1 MFSWNPM
8 GEQYGDNQALSG
20 NNFFGSNPSGIG
32 QFQMNPPP
40 TPNEIRLPRQQ
51 ITTANGKQSIDKI
64 KMWPGSS
71 AIIADTTASRVWFCF
86 SDGIGNVKSTPYK
99 IVPET
104 LDEPAPQ
111 QQVQSQTEIPNSSL
125 TQLEER
131 MSVLENLLLEME
143 DKLNGKSN
151 TTTTESK
158 SNGYDHGASQ
168 TTGQSVKNSF

>member
-1 MFSWNPM
+1 
-8 GEQYGDNQALSG
+8 
-20 NNFFGSNPSGIG
+20 
-32 QFQMNPPP
+32 
-40 TPNEIRLPRQQ
+40 
-51 ITTANGKQSIDKI
+51 
-64 KMWPGSS
+64 MWPGSS

-99 IVPET
+99 IIPET
-104 LDEPAPQ
+104 LEEPIPQ
-111 QQVQSQTEIPNSSL
+111 QQVQGQTEIPNSNL

-131 MSVLENLLLEME
+131 MSALENLLLEME

-168 TTGQSVKNSF
+168 TAGQSVKNSF